1 MLQNLDDNDLYS
13 SNPADSGNLYQNL
26 TVIPPVS
33 DAETAEK
40 IISELKEQSDSK
52 SPNFSKLIS
61 ENNQVTNFLLGVFS
75 NSTFLRDLG
84 MRDLDRLYNILTGNP
99 IQNLTQLINETVVI
113 NTNDES
119 ELMRQLRCNKQ
130 YVALATGLADLGGV
144 LTTMQVTKFLSKF
157 ADASVTC
164 CMQFCLADLVK
175 RGRYNPINSANLLEN
190 SGWFALAMGK
200 HGAYELNYSSDIDI
214 IVLFEPEKSRLPED
228 VEVQVEYVRLTKRLV
243 KLMQERTADGY
254 VFRTDLRLRPDPSAT
269 PPAISVPAALIY
281 YESLGQNWERAA
293 LIKARP
299 IGDIETGQQFLKD
312 ISPFIWRK
320 YLDYAAIADVHA
332 MKRQIH
338 INKGHEEIAVSGHNV
353 KLGRG
358 GIREI
363 EFFVQTQQLI
373 AGGRNPEL
381 RGRQTLEMLN
391 RLAEHRWIG
400 TDSAEQLQT
409 AYCYLRNVEHRIQMQ
424 NDEQTHTLPDSDHE
438 LSQIS
443 NLMGYENLEG
453 FKVDLRKQL
462 ESVQQ
467 EYEKLFEDEPGLSSE
482 LGNLVFTGD
491 EDDPETLDTLSRI
504 GYKDPKTIT
513 KIIRSWH
520 FGRYAATRTNQVRER
535 LTKIQNA
542 LVEAFAKTDNPDSAL
557 IAFDNFLS
565 HLPAGVQLFSL
576 LHSNQ
581 GLLQLLARI
590 MGDAPRMAQLISKRA
605 HVLDSVLDP
614 AFFGAMP
621 NKDEFR
627 QRLEQSLADARVFE
641 DILDRTR
648 IFGQEQ
654 MFLIG
659 VRVLSNTLAA
669 DQSGE
674 AYARLAEVMAEKLLE
689 AAKENIIERHGTFP
703 DAEIALIAMGKF
715 GGMEM
720 TASSDLDLIL
730 IYKTPDGIN
739 QSDGEKPLSPSQYF
753 IRLTQRFVTAL
764 SAPTAEGQLYEV
776 DLRLRPEGSAN
787 SIATQFSS
795 FRSYYKKQA
804 RIWERMAL
812 TRARIITSTS
822 DTFAKKINQTIA
834 SAINPNFSPQELKN
848 AVKIMRQM
856 IEEDKKV
863 DDIWNLKH
871 IPGGLVDLEFI
882 AQYLQ
887 LQYGESNPEIISPN
901 TKTVLETASKA
912 GLIPTATSEIV
923 LPAVRLFQKL
933 TQILRLTLS
942 ENFKKDE
949 VPAGVISLLAHTGEV
964 PDFQRLEHEVQ
975 TLQQQV
981 RTSFNLI
988 LDTSK

>member
-1 MLQNLDDNDLYS
+1 MLQNPNGNGPNSSCSVDDGTLFEKLKLIPQISNVESADQIIKDLKDNS
-13 SNPADSGNLYQNL
+13 ES
-26 TVIPPVS
+26 VS
-33 DAETAEK
+33 P
-40 IISELKEQSDSK
+40 EL
-52 SPNFSKLIS
+52 FKLIS
-61 ENNQVTNFLLGVFS
+61 EHTKIADFLAGVFS
-75 NSTFLRDLG
+75 NSVFLKDLG
-84 MRDLDRLYNILTGNP
+84 MRDLDRLYRILTGRLLK
-99 IQNLTQLINETVVI
+99 NLTQLNKDTESLVAE
-113 NTNDES
+113 DEA

-130 YVALATGLADLGGV
+130 FVALATGLADLGGV
-144 LTTMQVTKFLSKF
+144 LTTMQVTKILSEF
-157 ADASVTC
+157 ADASITC
-164 CMQFCLADLVK
+164 CMKFCLSDLAK
-175 RGRYNPINSANLLEN
+175 RELYKPTNPANLIEN

-200 HGAYELNYSSDIDI
+200 HGALELNYSSDIDI
-214 IVLFEPEKSRLPED
+214 IVLFDPEKSRFAEN
-228 VEVQVEYVRLTKRLV
+228 VEIQVEFVRQTKRLV

-299 IGDIETGQQFLKD
+299 LGDIAAGQKFLKN

-338 INKGHEEIAVSGHNV
+338 INKGHGVIAVSGHNV

-381 RGRQTLEMLN
+381 RGRQTIEMLN
-391 RLAEHRWIG
+391 KLAEHRWIG
-400 TDSAEQLQT
+400 LESAEILQT
-409 AYCYLRNVEHRIQMQ
+409 AYCFLRNVEHRIQMQ
-424 NDEQTHTLPDSDHE
+424 HDEQTHTLPNSE
-438 LSQIS
+438 LELAQIA
-443 NLMGYENLEG
+443 NLMGYKQLED
-453 FKVDLRKQL
+453 FKIDLRKQL

-467 EYEKLFEDEPGLSSE
+467 EYAKLFEDEPRLSSK

-491 EDDPETLDTLSRI
+491 DDDPETLDTLSRL
-504 GYKDPKTIT
+504 GYGDPKTIT
-513 KIIRSWH
+513 KIVRSWH
-520 FGRYAATRTNQVRER
+520 FGRYAATRTNQVRQH
-535 LTKIQNA
+535 LTKIQSA
-542 LVEAFAKTDNPDSAL
+542 LVEAFAKTDNPDSAF
-557 IAFDNFLS
+557 IAFDNFLAK
-565 HLPAGVQLFSL
+565 LPAGVQLFSL

-621 NKDEFR
+621 TKDDFHL
-627 QRLEQSLADARVFE
+627 RLEQSLTDARVFE

-689 AAKENIIERHGTFP
+689 VAKENIKEQHGVFP
-703 DAEIALIAMGKF
+703 SAEMALIALGKF

-720 TASSDLDLIL
+720 TASSDLDVIL
-730 IYKTPDGIN
+730 IYETPDELK
-739 QSDGEKPLSPSQYF
+739 QSDGIKPLSPSQYF
-753 IRLTQRFVTAL
+753 IRLTQRFVAAL
-764 SAPTAEGQLYEV
+764 SAPTAEGHLYEV
-776 DLRLRPEGSAN
+776 DFRLRPEGRAN
-787 SIATQFSS
+787 SIATQYSS
-795 FRSYYKKQA
+795 FQTHYENQA

-812 TRARIITSTS
+812 TRARIIVSTS
-822 DTFAKKINQTIA
+822 DSFDKKIKQTIA
-834 SAINPNFSPQELKN
+834 TAINPKIEPNELKD

-887 LQYGESNPEIISPN
+887 LRYGESNPEIIS
-901 TKTVLETASKA
+901 TSTRIVLETATKS
-912 GLIPTATSEIV
+912 GLLPAATAEII

-942 ENFKKDE
+942 ETFKKDE
-949 VPAGVISLLAHTGEV
+949 VPAGVISLLAHIGEM
-964 PDFQRLEHEVQ
+964 PDFQRLEHEIE
-975 TLQQQV
+975 TMQQQV
-981 RTSFNLI
+981 RTSFNSI
-988 LDTSK
+988 LNS